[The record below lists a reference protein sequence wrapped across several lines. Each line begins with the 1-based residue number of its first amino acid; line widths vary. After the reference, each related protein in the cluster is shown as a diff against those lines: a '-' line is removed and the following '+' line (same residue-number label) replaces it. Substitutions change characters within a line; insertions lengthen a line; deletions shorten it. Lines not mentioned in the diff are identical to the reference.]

1 MRSTTSP
8 DVRPGPATTAG
19 VALDRFAEAA
29 AAARGVRLG
38 ELAALDSLHVFTR
51 NTCYRLRVLD
61 PVGSRVLIAGGAFF
75 SIPAE
80 ATVAGA
86 SVGGSMLRVGWILH
100 GFRLEVLRAGERIIT
115 TPVRQIQL
123 NPPGSLPGPF

>member
-1 MRSTTSP
+1 MRPDTSL
-8 DVRPGPATTAG
+8 DARTGPTSATG

-29 AAARGVRLG
+29 AAARGIRLG

-61 PVGSRVLIAGGAFF
+61 PLGSRVLIAGGAFF

-100 GFRLEVLRAGERIIT
+100 GFRLEVLHHGERIVT
-115 TPVRQIQL
+115 TPVRRIQL